1 MQHQTEPNSIK
12 KPHPVDVFVGQKIRK
27 IRKNRGLSQT
37 QLGNGVGVTFQQV
50 QKYERGTNRIGSS
63 RLFKISSEL
72 KVPVG
77 SLFDGVED
85 VVPEHDVYDGIEEGK
100 NLQSLYNQIRDP
112 NIRKQLIEIAT
123 VLAQTD
129 TV

>member
-77 SLFDGVED
+77 SLFDGVE
-85 VVPEHDVYDGIEEGK
+85 
-100 NLQSLYNQIRDP
+100 
-112 NIRKQLIEIAT
+112 
-123 VLAQTD
+123 
-129 TV
+129 